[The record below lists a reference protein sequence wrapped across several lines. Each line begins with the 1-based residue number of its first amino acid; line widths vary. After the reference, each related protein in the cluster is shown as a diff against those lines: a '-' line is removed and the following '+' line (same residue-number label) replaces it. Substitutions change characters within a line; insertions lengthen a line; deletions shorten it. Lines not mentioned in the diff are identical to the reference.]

1 MYLAACLVGVEGSQT
16 SSHYKWRKCTI
27 LWLHLIPS
35 FSIHT
40 SCTMQ
45 IWICYPLTSFFPS
58 LYLKNFSWLFAILK
72 YSFYLWSTALASIKS
87 AMQLSNQEIHTE
99 SHYLTSFTMS
109 LIMLYITPIS
119 KLTSK
124 AWAWPKLKHYSTYM
138 P

>member
-1 MYLAACLVGVEGSQT
+1 MYLAACLVGVEGSQM

-35 FSIHT
+35 FSVHT

-45 IWICYPLTSFFPS
+45 IRICYPLTSFFPS

-87 AMQLSNQEIHTE
+87 GNPHWISLSHIFHHVTYPALYYINQQTHFKSMVLVQAKTLQHIHA
-99 SHYLTSFTMS
+99 LT
-109 LIMLYITPIS
+109 
-119 KLTSK
+119 
-124 AWAWPKLKHYSTYM
+124 H
-138 P
+138 